1 MLDSHALWLFT
12 VSGFLLNIT
21 PGPDMLYVMGRATAQ
36 GTRAGLVAALGIGAG
51 CFVHIIA
58 GALGFSALIAA
69 SATAFMVLK
78 IVGALYLAYVGIT
91 LLLWRASLSANQ
103 PLPSASLKKIFMQGF
118 LTNAL
123 NPKVALFFLAFVPQ
137 FIGPAVTHKALA
149 FVLLGAIFNL
159 TGTLWNGGVA
169 WVTAKAGQRVRNGR
183 VVMWLN
189 RTIGA
194 VFVGLGVRLVL
205 SGPQAR

>member
-1 MLDSHALWLFT
+1 MLDSHALWLFV

-91 LLLWRASLSANQ
+91 LLLWRASPSANQ
-103 PLPSASLKKIFMQGF
+103 PLASASLKKIFMQGF